1 MIQAFVK
8 KGKVVNADI
17 PAPIVSEGSVLI
29 KVFYSCIS
37 AGTEI
42 STVEDSKISLI
53 RKVIEKPERIISGFK
68 MLSQLGFSKSMTEIK
83 DITDHS
89 TPIGYSL
96 SGIVLSVGEGVNEFE
111 IGDYVAAAGA
121 GLANHAE
128 YVNVPKN
135 LVVKCPDGIDMKSAS
150 TVTLGAISMHGVR
163 RSELSIGDYCA
174 VFGTGIL
181 GLISI
186 QILSKMGIRVIAVD
200 IDDRRL
206 EIAQKLGAE
215 VVVNSSKE
223 DPVKRALFFTN
234 NHGVDS
240 VLFSANVNSGKPLSQ
255 AFNMCRR
262 KGKVVML
269 GKAKLEIDRKDI
281 YKKELD
287 LITSTSY
294 GPGRYDDVYEKQGID
309 YPYSYVRWTE
319 KRNLEE
325 FLRLISV
332 GDVVLDE
339 LIEKEYSINRAG
351 EAFDEIQSNPI
362 KPLIVLLNYN
372 SNNSVEELENIKL
385 NRKIK
390 LKDLKN
396 NKKEIINVAIIGAG
410 PFAKQVHIPNF
421 KRLESKFNLYALMS
435 RNGFNTKNTAETYDF
450 NYCTTS
456 FDEILSD
463 ENVDLVFITSNH
475 KSHAKYVLEALKA
488 GKNVFVEK
496 PLAINIKELDKI
508 KNFYNSTGNNPK
520 PMLTVGFNRRFSEY
534 VKKIKKLT
542 KKSNQ
547 PLFIHYRMNAGFKDT
562 KSIIF
567 EEGGRII
574 GEACHIIDLMSFITE
589 SKLKSITWDSLS
601 PNNSQFLKDDNKS
614 IILKYQNGSIC
625 TIHYFAVGSNLLEKE
640 YMEIHFENKTIILN
654 DYKNLSGL
662 GIDFEKYETEKS
674 EKGHIQELEILY
686 DYLSGKQSNW
696 PIDLNQ
702 LIETTEA
709 ALTIS
714 SD

>member
-1 MIQAFVK
+1 MLQVFVK
-8 KGKVVNADI
+8 KGKVITEDI
-17 PAPIVSEGSVLI
+17 PAPIASEGSVLI

-37 AGTEI
+37 AGTEL
-42 STVEDSKISLI
+42 STVKDSNVSLI
-53 RKVIEKPERIISGFK
+53 KKVIEKPERIISGFK
-68 MLSQLGFSKSMTEIK
+68 MLSQLGFSKSITEIK

-96 SGIVLSVGEGVNEFE
+96 SGVVLSVGEGVDEFE
-111 IGDYVAAAGA
+111 VGDYVAAAGA

-128 YVNVPKN
+128 FVNVPKN
-135 LVVKCPDGIDMKSAS
+135 LVVKCPDGIDMKKAS

-163 RSELSIGDYCA
+163 RSNLSIGDYCA

-186 QILSKMGIRVIAVD
+186 QILTKMGVRVIAVD

-206 EIAQKLGAE
+206 EIAKKLGAE
-215 VVVNSSKE
+215 VVVNSLKN
-223 DPVKRALFFTN
+223 DPIKTSLLFTKN
-234 NHGVDS
+234 NGVDS

-255 AFNMCRR
+255 AFNMCKP

-269 GKAKLEIDRKDI
+269 GKAKLEIDRKDV

-294 GPGRYDDVYEKQGID
+294 GPGRYDDIYEKKGID

-332 GDVVLDE
+332 GDIVLDE
-339 LIEKEYSINRAG
+339 LIEKEYPIDNA
-351 EAFDEIQSNPI
+351 EKAFDELQSSEI

-372 SNNSVEELENIKL
+372 SIDTINDLKEIKL
-385 NRKIK
+385 NRKISI
-390 LKDLKN
+390 KDFN
-396 NKKEIINVAIIGAG
+396 NKKGIINVAIIGAG

-421 KRLESKFNLYALMS
+421 KRLPTKFNLYALMS
-435 RNGFNTKNTAETYDF
+435 RNGLNTKNTAKNNDF
-450 NYCTTS
+450 NFCTTS
-456 FDEILSD
+456 YDDILND
-463 ENVDLVFITSNH
+463 KNVDLVFITSNH

-496 PLAINIKELDKI
+496 PLAINKTELDKI
-508 KNFYNSTGNNPK
+508 KNFYNSNENQHK
-520 PMLTVGFNRRFSEY
+520 PMLTVGFNRRFSDY
-534 VKKIKKLT
+534 ANKIKSLT

-562 KSIIF
+562 KSLIF
-567 EEGGRII
+567 DEGGRIV

-589 SKLKSITWDSLS
+589 SKLKSISWDSLS

-654 DYKNLSGL
+654 DYKSLSTL
-662 GIDFEKYETEKS
+662 GIDFEKFETEKS
-674 EKGHIQELEILY
+674 EKGHIQELNILY
-686 DYLSGKQSNW
+686 DYLSGKRSNW

-709 ALTIS
+709 TFTITS
-714 SD
+714 N